1 MSDSTEQIEADL
13 QHALGVLRTN
23 WAAMLEQ
30 ASTAGGT
37 PSADEVTS
45 LDRRISLIYE
55 AHLCLNG
62 WARVI
67 VEDRPVTKVMPDGRD
82 TIGLIDFI
90 DRHAQWFSGH
100 EAAKDAVDEISEWA
114 EKIRSVTAPK
124 VREYVYLGDCPF
136 VIGDE
141 AAEWFCAG
149 RVRVKIG
156 GDAQDAECSDCGQE
170 GVVDWWEEVLGID
183 TLPTQPVT
191 AAVIAE
197 LLHDRLHMKVSHR
210 TVLNWARAKRITMH
224 VAFGPQPE
232 EPRYTVR
239 SVFDARLVLDEATR
253 MWRECPMCGLL
264 WHGRGDVCAR
274 CYSAMQV
281 AQKRYAEPKEAY
293 PVVSVP
299 RRLVVVASPTD
310 TDRPNRCHYSDLP
323 TQWCACGHAGH
334 TGA

>member
-1 MSDSTEQIEADL
+1 MSESTAEIEADL
-13 QHALGVLRTN
+13 THALANLRTN
-23 WAAMLEQ
+23 WPALLEQ
-30 ASTAGGT
+30 AATTGGT

-45 LDRRISLIYE
+45 LDRRISLVYE
-55 AHLCLNG
+55 VHLCLNG

-82 TIGLIDFI
+82 TIGLIEFI
-90 DRHAQWFSGH
+90 DRHARWFSGH
-100 EAAKDAVDEISEWA
+100 EAARDALDEITDWA
-114 EKIRSVTAPK
+114 GKVQAVVAPK
-124 VREYVYLGDCPF
+124 VREWVYLGDCPF
-136 VIGDE
+136 VVGDE

-149 RVRVKIG
+149 RVRVRI
-156 GDAQDAECSDCGQE
+156 GDAETASCSDCEQE
-170 GVVDWWEEVLGID
+170 GVVDWWEVVLGIE
-183 TLPTQPVT
+183 TLPAEPVT

-210 TVLNWARAKRITMH
+210 TVLNWAKAGRITMH

-232 EPRYTVR
+232 TPRYTVR

-274 CYSAMQV
+274 CYATMQT
-281 AQKRYAEPKEAY
+281 AQTRYADPREPY
-293 PVVSVP
+293 PVVKIP
-299 RRLVVVASPTD
+299 RRLVVIESPRD
-310 TDRPNRCHYSDLP
+310 TDRPDRCHFSDLP
-323 TQWCACGHAGH
+323 TRWCACGHAGH